1 LRSPLNGLPCLWY
14 RYRLEQRDNDN
25 RWKTVSVEESDGS
38 FLLDDGS
45 ARCLVDIE
53 GVPMIV
59 RVWNQAKQADL
70 GTVIVASA
78 DREIADAIEAAGGE
92 VVMTDA
98 DLPSGSDRIAQAL
111 AKIDPQGKFTTVI
124 NLQGDMPTI
133 APEVIAACL
142 TPLSQP
148 AVDISTL
155 VVESD
160 DDDEKADPN
169 AVKAI
174 LKLAPGG
181 KTARAIDFC
190 RLLPEDHTGAHY
202 HHIGIYA
209 YRRTALETFIKLPV
223 SAREKTES
231 LEQLRALDAG
241 MRIDAALVDTFP
253 LGVDTPADLERVRAM
268 LKAPEKSGAQ

>member
-1 LRSPLNGLPCLWY
+1 
-14 RYRLEQRDNDN
+14 
-25 RWKTVSVEESDGS
+25 
-38 FLLDDGS
+38 
-45 ARCLVDIE
+45 
-53 GVPMIV
+53 MIV
-59 RVWNQAKQADL
+59 RVWNQAKQADI

-78 DREIADAIEAAGGE
+78 DREIADVITVAGGKA
-92 VVMTDA
+92 VMTDA

-111 AKIDPQGKFTTVI
+111 AKIDPQVKYTTVI

-133 APEVIAACL
+133 NPDAITACL
-142 TPLSQP
+142 APLSDP

-181 KTARAIDFC
+181 KTARALNFC
-190 RLLPEDHTGAHY
+190 RRLPVDHTGSHY

-209 YRRTALETFIKLPV
+209 YRRTALETFVKLPV
-223 SAREKTES
+223 SAREKAES

-253 LGVDTPADLERVRAM
+253 LGVDTPADLERVRAL
-268 LKAPEKSGAQ
+268 LKQSKKSGAH